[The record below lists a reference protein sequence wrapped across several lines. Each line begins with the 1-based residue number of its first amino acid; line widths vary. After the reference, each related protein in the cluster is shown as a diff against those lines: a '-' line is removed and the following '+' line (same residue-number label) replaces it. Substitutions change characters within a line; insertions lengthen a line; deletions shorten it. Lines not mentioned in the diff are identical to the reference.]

1 MKVIKRN
8 GEIVDFDLN
17 KIENAMKKAFVQ
29 LGIEFDE
36 VLCKRVESKIKEDM
50 SVEDIQDVVV
60 KTLMDS
66 KYKDVAIAYQSYR
79 AIRTKER
86 KEFDD
91 LMGVVEGIYTVG
103 SDDNSNKPSHLRNV
117 KRDMV
122 AGEVEKIQASRHIPK
137 RIYEAH
143 LRKDMHWHDEDYSGD
158 IPMTNCCIPDVW
170 DMLHNGT
177 RINNAD
183 VENPNSLMVATT
195 VLSQIVA
202 NIAHQEYGGISISDF
217 NEGLAEYAKK
227 TFNKNFKYNCEYEG
241 LKHFYADGDSIDIPV
256 THEKA
261 FLKAMEK
268 TKKDIYDA
276 CQTYEYQ
283 SNSISSASQTPFST
297 IMFNIPTSWE
307 SKEITKA
314 YFEVRKNGL
323 GKKKKIAVFP
333 KLNYVVVDG
342 LNLKESDIHYD
353 LTVEASKCIAKCFYP
368 DILNYSIED
377 YENRTIYS
385 RMGCRS
391 RVDHDYREN
400 GLPVRYGRLNTGVI
414 SANIVNVALQC
425 LKDGNTSEEYFFEKL
440 KERSLLMEE
449 AIKYRFDYVCKM
461 KAKDAPILFKYGAIC
476 RREDEDTLE
485 DIFRSSRASFSYG
498 FVGIDDCVRLLK
510 NNKTILDND
519 GREFGLKIIQFLN
532 DEAKRIKNE
541 NNIPVSLYATPF
553 EKGIHS
559 LYQADKKRYFDVM
572 PEWLKEREYYT
583 NSYHFSS
590 ELPTDAFS
598 KVGAE
603 AEFVKFANGGNIVYS
618 EIGAVRN
625 NTDAIIEL
633 IQYGNEIGVQYQAF
647 NVRASK
653 CYCCGYEGDIKYDE
667 TLSKY
672 KCPNCN
678 NTDNKTMSIIMRC
691 CGYLS
696 DYDERQA
703 VKGRV
708 KEMNNRAIHVGDSYE
723 NNLNK

>member
-1 MKVIKRN
+1 MKIIKRN
-8 GEIVDFDLN
+8 GNIVEFDSN
-17 KIENAMKKAFVQ
+17 KIEVAMKKAFKQ
-29 LGIEFDE
+29 MDTEFDE
-36 VLCKRVESKIKEDM
+36 FLMEEVVSKVKDVM
-50 SVEDIQDVVV
+50 SVEEIQDLVVY
-60 KTLMDS
+60 TLMSS
-66 KYKDVAIAYQSYR
+66 KYKNVAIAYQSYR
-79 AIRTKER
+79 AIRCKER

-91 LMGVVEGIYTVG
+91 LMNVVEGIYTVG

-137 RIYEAH
+137 HIYEAH
-143 LRKDMHWHDEDYSGD
+143 LRKDIHWHDEDYSGD

-170 DMLHNGT
+170 DMLKNGT

-183 VENPNSLMVATT
+183 IEQPKSLMVATT

-227 TFNKNFKYNCEYEG
+227 TFNRNFEYNCKYEG
-241 LKHFYADGDSIDIPV
+241 LNVVYADGDTMDLPL
-256 THEKA
+256 EYRKA
-261 FLKAMEK
+261 YAEAKEK

-283 SNSISSASQTPFST
+283 SNSISSSSQTPFST

-307 SKEITKA
+307 SKEIVKA
-314 YFEVRKNGL
+314 YFKVRKNGL

-333 KLNYVVVDG
+333 KLNYVVIDG
-342 LNLKESDIHYD
+342 LNLKEGDIHYD
-353 LTVEASKCIAKCFYP
+353 LTVEATKCIAKCFYP
-368 DILNYSIED
+368 DILNYTMED
-377 YENRTIYS
+377 YQNNKVFS

-391 RVDHDYREN
+391 KVEHSCSEN
-400 GLPVRYGRLNTGVI
+400 GQIIKYGRLNTGVI

-425 LKDGNTSEEYFFEKL
+425 LKDNNTSEEYFFDKL

-449 AIKYRFDYVCKM
+449 AIKYRFNYMCKM

-476 RREDEDTLE
+476 RRNDEDSLE

-498 FVGIDDCVRLLK
+498 FVGIDDCVRLIK
-510 NNKTILDND
+510 NNKTILDEE
-519 GREFGLKIIQFLN
+519 GMAFGLKIIKFLSE
-532 DEAKRIKNE
+532 EAKRIKE
-541 NNIPVSLYATPF
+541 DNNIPVSLYATPF

-559 LYQADKKRYFDVM
+559 LYQADFKNYGDIM
-572 PEWLKEREYYT
+572 PKWLTDREYYT

-590 ELPTDAFS
+590 ELPTDAFT
-598 KVGAE
+598 KIE
-603 AEFVKFANGGNIVYS
+603 AESKFVPYANGGNIIYS
-618 EIGAVRN
+618 EIGAVRSN
-625 NTDAIIEL
+625 VEAILEL
-633 IQYGNEIGVQYQAF
+633 IQYGNSKGVQYQAF

-653 CYCCGYEGDIKYDE
+653 CYECGYEGDIKYDE
-667 TLSKY
+667 NLSRY
-672 KCPNCN
+672 KCPNCGN
-678 NTDNKTMSIIMRC
+678 IDNKNMSIILRC

-703 VKGRV
+703 VKGRI
-708 KEMNNRAIHVGDSYE
+708 KEIENRAIHVGDSYE
-723 NNLNK
+723 NNIRK